1 MQFTNSTR
9 RGFAALFAMA
19 LAASAL
25 HASRAAAQAA
35 AWPTKPIT
43 LIVPGAG
50 GGSADNIARVY
61 ADSLSRQLGQP
72 ILIDIRAGGLAR
84 MAGDTPAEV
93 HGAALHR
100 DPRRPAQ
107 DRLG

>member
-50 GGSADNIARVY
+50 GSSTDNIARVY

-72 ILIDIRAGGLAR
+72 VIIDIRAGGLAR
-84 MAGDTPAEV
+84 MAGNAPAEV
-93 HGAALHR
+93 HGAALY
-100 DPRRPAQ
+100 
-107 DRLG
+107 